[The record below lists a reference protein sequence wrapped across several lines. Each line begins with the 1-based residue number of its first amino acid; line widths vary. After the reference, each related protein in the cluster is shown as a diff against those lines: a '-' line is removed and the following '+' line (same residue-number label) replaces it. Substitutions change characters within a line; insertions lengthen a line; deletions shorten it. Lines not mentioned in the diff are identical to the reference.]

1 MPSYAF
7 GIGRR
12 WFSTAMFVFC
22 TLLLVFLLSN
32 LTSPAAADVGTA
44 TLTIAKETIPD
55 DSETWFPFTIVG
67 HVGGWGSYGSETGQF
82 NQPVDVSVDTA
93 GNVYVADNH
102 NQRVQKFDPSGTY
115 LLAEL
120 TGYYPSGVAVDADGN
135 IFVLEYH
142 GLAKYDSNGVFVT
155 RQSMGIGFSG
165 DAAIDSAGN
174 IYVAYGDRIEKRDN
188 NLALLTQWGASG
200 SGDGEFNEASG
211 VALDSAGLVYVAD
224 RNNHRIQK
232 FHPDGLYLDQWG
244 SITTGFNQPSDV
256 AVDAADNVY
265 VADSS
270 NHRIQKFDVN
280 GTYLTSWGSYG
291 SGPGQ
296 FNQPAGVTVDAA
308 GHVYVAD
315 RLNHRIQKFVDYAT
329 TLNDGGSAV
338 YDALEAGTYTIRE
351 TLPDGWTVDDITC
364 SEAGDNWNNWQK
376 GVNKAT
382 ATLAANEHVTC
393 TFNNT
398 KLAPPQATGKLTLA
412 KETIPDD
419 SETWFPFTIVGH
431 VGGWGSYGSETGQF
445 NQPVDVS
452 VDTAGNVYVADNHNQ
467 RVQKFD
473 PSGTYLLAELT
484 GYYPSGVAVDAD
496 GNIFVLEYHGLA
508 KYDSNGVFVTRQSM
522 GIGFS
527 GDAAIDSAGNIYVAY
542 GDRIEKRDNNLAL
555 LTQWGASGSG
565 DGEFNEPVGWPW
577 TARAL
582 SMWLTATT
590 TASKSSIPMGST
602 STSGA
607 VSLLD
612 STSPLTWPWTRRTMS
627 MLPTAAITA
636 FRNLTSMGPT

>member
-1 MPSYAF
+1 M
-7 GIGRR
+7 
-12 WFSTAMFVFC
+12 
-22 TLLLVFLLSN
+22 
-32 LTSPAAADVGTA
+32 
-44 TLTIAKETIPD
+44 
-55 DSETWFPFTIVG
+55 
-67 HVGGWGSYGSETGQF
+67 
-82 NQPVDVSVDTA
+82 
-93 GNVYVADNH
+93 
-102 NQRVQKFDPSGTY
+102 
-115 LLAEL
+115 
-120 TGYYPSGVAVDADGN
+120 
-135 IFVLEYH
+135 
-142 GLAKYDSNGVFVT
+142 
-155 RQSMGIGFSG
+155 
-165 DAAIDSAGN
+165 
-174 IYVAYGDRIEKRDN
+174 
-188 NLALLTQWGASG
+188 
-200 SGDGEFNEASG
+200 
-211 VALDSAGLVYVAD
+211 
-224 RNNHRIQK
+224 
-232 FHPDGLYLDQWG
+232 
-244 SITTGFNQPSDV
+244 
-256 AVDAADNVY
+256 
-265 VADSS
+265 
-270 NHRIQKFDVN
+270 
-280 GTYLTSWGSYG
+280 
-291 SGPGQ
+291 
-296 FNQPAGVTVDAA
+296 TVDAA

-484 GYYPSGVAVDAD
+484 GYYPSGVAIDAD

-565 DGEFNEPVGWPW
+565 DGEFNGASGV
-577 TARAL
+577 AL
-582 SMWLTATT
+582 DSAGLVYVADRNNHRIQKFDPDGLYLDQWGSITTGFNQPSDVAVDAADNVYVADTSNHRIQKFDVNGTYLTSWGSYGSGPGQFNQPAGVTIGAAGHVYVADRNNHRIQKFVDYATT
-590 TASKSSIPMGST
+590 LNDGGSAVYDALEAGLYHSRNPT
-602 STSGA
+602 DPEDWTVAATCTGEDPPPETNEITVSLAANDA
-607 VSLLD
+607 VSCSFINEAVRQIRLLD
-612 STSPLTWPWTRRTMS
+612 STGNGLPGGTVKYYSGGWKNIPGETDENGQLSYDIPAGTYKFRMTYEGGVNEQTQDVSSDPVVVFQTVNVTVRLQDSLNGDLAGGGVKYYAGGWKSFGTTDASGEVSKELLPKSYKFRMTYEGGVNEQNRMSP
-627 MLPTAAITA
+627 AIPSW
-636 FRNLTSMGPT
+636 FSRQ